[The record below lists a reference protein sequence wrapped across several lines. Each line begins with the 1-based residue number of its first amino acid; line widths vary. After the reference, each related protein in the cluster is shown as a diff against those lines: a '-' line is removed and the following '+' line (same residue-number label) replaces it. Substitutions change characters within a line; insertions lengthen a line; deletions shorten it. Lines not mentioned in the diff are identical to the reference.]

1 MTEPRCCPTPR
12 AGGLELGKM
21 NSAHGKLPCWC
32 GSPTTSSSSALSP
45 TISRP
50 ELLPWPLPG
59 CPYSPRFLFICR
71 EWVNGLFLFFLILY
85 LLPNFEGRVVG
96 SQASWEGSERK
107 MFPSTLS
114 RAWPGVFWSPGMCD
128 RILELM
134 PRSQCLCSY
143 LEATATGVFKCFPGR
158 HREDCGQGLPDP

>member
-1 MTEPRCCPTPR
+1 MAQRGQSRLPFSGLFGAAQVWKIPKLDREKKPTEPPGAQRQRDNPHRPSPMSSGLVAMACLPFSLGRHPPQVSIHPLLFHIMTEPRCCPTPR

-71 EWVNGLFLFFLILY
+71 EWVNGLFFF
-85 LLPNFEGRVVG
+85 
-96 SQASWEGSERK
+96 
-107 MFPSTLS
+107 
-114 RAWPGVFWSPGMCD
+114 
-128 RILELM
+128 
-134 PRSQCLCSY
+134 
-143 LEATATGVFKCFPGR
+143 
-158 HREDCGQGLPDP
+158 